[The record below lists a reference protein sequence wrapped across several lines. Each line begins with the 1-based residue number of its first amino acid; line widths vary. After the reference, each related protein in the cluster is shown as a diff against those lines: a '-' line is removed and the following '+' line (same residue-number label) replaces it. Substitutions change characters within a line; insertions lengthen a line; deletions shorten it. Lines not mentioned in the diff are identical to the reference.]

1 MQLASGSKQGF
12 LLHYITEGNC
22 KNIIAQINIS
32 EQWSIH
38 LLVFSGRNEIVDQDY
53 WKILHST
60 FLRLSWKLIFTS
72 FIFIILFKNQA
83 HITVKEANSPY
94 YMFKYLYS

>member
-1 MQLASGSKQGF
+1 MSVTIVIMQLASGSKQGF

-32 EQWSIH
+32 EQWSSH

-53 WKILHST
+53 
-60 FLRLSWKLIFTS
+60 
-72 FIFIILFKNQA
+72 
-83 HITVKEANSPY
+83 
-94 YMFKYLYS
+94 

>member
-38 LLVFSGRNEIVDQDY
+38 LLVFSGRN
-53 WKILHST
+53 
-60 FLRLSWKLIFTS
+60 
-72 FIFIILFKNQA
+72 
-83 HITVKEANSPY
+83 
-94 YMFKYLYS
+94 